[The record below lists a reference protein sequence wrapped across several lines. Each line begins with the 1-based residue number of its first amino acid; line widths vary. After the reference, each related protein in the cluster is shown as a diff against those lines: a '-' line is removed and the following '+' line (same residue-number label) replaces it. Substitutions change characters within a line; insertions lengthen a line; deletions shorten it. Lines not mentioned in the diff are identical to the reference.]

1 MKICAHKQ
9 VVGLAALLVVVALSA
24 LSADEPARS
33 RGAAINFSAPQSDA
47 VSTNLNDLRTPTS
60 PFQNL
65 EATLKSPFQS
75 LEKPAPS
82 QSFRDN
88 RKFHQQ
94 NQTLNRKPLKDQLN
108 KRAEAMFLNPELFEG
123 DEGDDAF
130 FQLSKDSLDPY
141 QKKPKN
147 SLERYNVRQ
156 ERDRMVLTNQAGAK
170 NLLGAKAAAQFD
182 AERPDANPGKPLGI
196 GGYADDLR
204 NVPPSVFPRA
214 ATNSSLSSERSVM
227 ARTPEG
233 YSRPFE
239 DPMVRRRSDADTRM
253 EDFKRLLGGSRYTPP
268 PTSARSSGSSAA
280 ANFGVTTAGNNA
292 SSHTTPAPTS
302 ISEWSAFKKVTKED
316 DRNDF
321 ATSAGLV
328 GRLEKPHGLQEFPAA
343 TKALAPVTTA
353 TMPEPTPVKK
363 VVRSTFKVPQRR
375 F

>member
-1 MKICAHKQ
+1 M
-9 VVGLAALLVVVALSA
+9 LVVVTLSA

-33 RGAAINFSAPQSDA
+33 RGAAINFSAPKSDA

-75 LEKPAPS
+75 LEKPVPS

-88 RKFHQQ
+88 RKFLQQ

-147 SLERYNVRQ
+147 SLERYNALQ
-156 ERDRMVLTNQAGAK
+156 ERDRMVLTNQASAK
-170 NLLGAKAAAQFD
+170 NLLGAKTPAQSE
-182 AERPDANPGKPLGI
+182 AGLSEANAVKPLGT
-196 GGYADDLR
+196 GGYAEDLR
-204 NVPPSVFPRA
+204 NVSLSVFPRA
-214 ATNSSLSSERSVM
+214 TTNSSLSSERSVV
-227 ARTPEG
+227 ARAPEG

-253 EDFKRLLGGSRYTPP
+253 EDFKRLLGGARYTPP

-280 ANFGVTTAGNNA
+280 ANLGVTTAGNN
-292 SSHTTPAPTS
+292 SSIHAPSAPTS
-302 ISEWSAFKKVTKED
+302 SREWSAFKKTTKEE
-316 DRNDF
+316 DRDDF

-328 GRLEKPHGLQEFPAA
+328 GRLEKPHGLQEFPTA

-353 TMPEPTPVKK
+353 TMPEPAPVKK
-363 VVRSTFKVPQRR
+363 AIQSTFKVPQRR